1 MTTIADI
8 QGKFLAKMENKY
20 KGAITKARL
29 TKVFSEFDHDNDGF
43 ITLDEFKSAL
53 EFSGNSLSETEGEFL
68 FGFWD
73 TMAGQQEAQGAVQIS
88 LAVSDL
94 LSTQPAYGGP
104 FKSGDDGFK
113 INPTSKSNRPSQEGG
128 IFGGGSYEADAAG
141 DALSA
146 RRGAAAPPPQASMAA
161 APSSR
166 PKGNQPSVPGGI
178 FAPAAEN
185 VPGPQSTR
193 SNKSNQSSIAGGIFG
208 SAEPLQAPA
217 PKKFNSNASSVP
229 GGIFG

>member
-141 DALSA
+141 DAL
-146 RRGAAAPPPQASMAA
+146 
-161 APSSR
+161 
-166 PKGNQPSVPGGI
+166 